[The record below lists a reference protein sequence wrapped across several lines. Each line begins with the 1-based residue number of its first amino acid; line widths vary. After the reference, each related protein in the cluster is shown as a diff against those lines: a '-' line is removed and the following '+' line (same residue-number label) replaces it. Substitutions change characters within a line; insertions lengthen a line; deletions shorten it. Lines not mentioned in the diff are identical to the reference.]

1 MYFLD
6 IFRGVDPSEALRQP
20 GVKRYVDVDD
30 VPGCNATGPV
40 IFDEE
45 IFASGKVCSFL
56 YLFDVWCDVICI
68 LQQLANY
75 T

>member
-1 MYFLD
+1 MYFFD

-20 GVKRYVDVDD
+20 GVKRYVGVDD
-30 VPGCNATGPV
+30 VPGRNATGPV

-45 IFASGKVCSFL
+45 IFASEKVPFFFFIFL
-56 YLFDVWCDVICI
+56 MCDGICI

>member
-1 MYFLD
+1 MYFFD
-6 IFRGVDPSEALRQP
+6 IFRGVDPSEAVRQP

-30 VPGCNATGPV
+30 VPGRNATGPV

-45 IFASGKVCSFL
+45 IFASEKVCFFFIFL
-56 YLFDVWCDVICI
+56 MCDVICI

>member
-1 MYFLD
+1 MYFFD

-30 VPGCNATGPV
+30 VPGRNATGPV

-45 IFASGKVCSFL
+45 IFASEKVCFFL
-56 YLFDVWCDVICI
+56 YLFDV
-68 LQQLANY
+68 
-75 T
+75 

>member
-1 MYFLD
+1 MD

-20 GVKRYVDVDD
+20 GVIRYVDVDD
-30 VPGCNATGPV
+30 VPGRNATGPV

-45 IFASGKVCSFL
+45 IFASEKVPFFL
-56 YLFDVWCDVICI
+56 YLFSLSLMCDVICI
-68 LQQLANY
+68 LQQLENY